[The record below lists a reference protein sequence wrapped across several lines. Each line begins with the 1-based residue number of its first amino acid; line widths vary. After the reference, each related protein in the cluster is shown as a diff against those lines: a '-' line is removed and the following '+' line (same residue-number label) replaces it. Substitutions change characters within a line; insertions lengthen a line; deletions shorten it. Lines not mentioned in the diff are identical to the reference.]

1 MLFFTVEMTKRKY
14 MKFSVKLTVFFSAIM
29 LIIGAITTYLD
40 YSSNLK
46 QLEGQIKD
54 KSEERAFHTL
64 NEIDRIF
71 YERYVNMQ
79 ALASDSVISS
89 RSSTPGQITERLM
102 EHQNRHKVYDP
113 LSFFDLNRIRIADTT
128 GKDIGKQ
135 HPLEGYWKDISEGKD
150 SIVTIHKSIS
160 LKEPVLS
167 FVSVVRDKEG
177 TLLGVVVSNTPVD
190 NFYNIVKQAS
200 GIHIFEEIIEID
212 LLDKNGLILFSNYNP
227 DRILKEISPDW
238 EFIKGISADK
248 KIGSIRHTCEGRD
261 QFTTF
266 ASEQGY
272 RDYKGNDWK
281 LVLCVP
287 AKSAFASTVALRNKM
302 IIIFLTIS
310 GIAAFLIY
318 FFSRKISKPVENLT
332 NASAEV
338 AKGNLDVKVEVTS
351 EDEIGQLSG
360 SFNKMVMEL
369 KESRDKLLDY
379 SSDLETKVEKRTAE
393 LKRLGHQQELILTS
407 AGEGIFGLDVH
418 GNHTFVN
425 PAANQM
431 LGYTVDELIGRHS
444 HFTWH
449 YKKADGSPY
458 PAEECPIYATSKDGR
473 ALTITEEV
481 FWRKDGTS
489 FPVEYTTTPIIED
502 ENIVGTVVTFS
513 DISER
518 KQMEE
523 ELRALSLTDEL
534 TGLYNRRGFLT
545 LVKQQTKI
553 AERMGQEM
561 LLIFADIDK
570 MKLINDTLGHKEGD
584 RALIDTANIL
594 RKTLRD
600 SDIIARFGG
609 DEFVA
614 LALEASDEHA
624 EIIYGR
630 LQDSIKSHNEKE
642 VRPYKLS
649 LSLGF
654 VCCTPGSSIEE
665 LLIQADQ
672 LMYENKQKK
681 RVESDEG

>member
-1 MLFFTVEMTKRKY
+1 
-14 MKFSVKLTVFFSAIM
+14 MKFAVKLTVFFSAIM
-29 LIIGAITTYLD
+29 LIIGAITSYLD

-64 NEIDRIF
+64 DKIDRIF
-71 YERYVNMQ
+71 YERYVDIK

-89 RSSTPGQITERLM
+89 RSSTPRQITERLM
-102 EHQNRHKVYDP
+102 EYQNRHKVYAS

-128 GKDIGKQ
+128 GKGIGKQ
-135 HPLEGYWKDISEGKD
+135 DPLEGYWKDISEGKD
-150 SIVTIHKSIS
+150 FIVTVHKSIS
-160 LKEPVLS
+160 LNESV
-167 FVSVVRDKEG
+167 FYFISVVRDKDG
-177 TLLGVVVSNTPVD
+177 TLLGVVVSRSRAD
-190 NFYNIVKQAS
+190 NFYDIVKQAA
-200 GIHIFEEIIEID
+200 GIRKLEETIEID

-227 DRILKEISPDW
+227 DGINKEISHDW
-238 EFIKGISADK
+238 EFIKDISAEK

-266 ASEQGY
+266 ANEQGY

-281 LVLCVP
+281 LVLCLP
-287 AKSAFASTVALRNKM
+287 TKSAFASTNALRNKM

-310 GIAAFLIY
+310 GIATFLIY
-318 FFSRKISKPVENLT
+318 FFSRTISKPVENLT

-351 EDEIGQLSG
+351 KDEIGQLSE
-360 SFNKMVMEL
+360 SFNKMVTEL

-379 SSDLETKVEKRTAE
+379 SSDLERKVEKRTAE
-393 LKRLGHQQELILTS
+393 LKHLGHQQELILST

-425 PAANQM
+425 PAAAQM

-444 HFTWH
+444 HTTWH
-449 YKKADGSPY
+449 YKKVDGSPY
-458 PAEECPIYATSKDGR
+458 SAKECPIYATCKDGKVHH
-473 ALTITEEV
+473 INEEV

-489 FPVEYTTTPIIED
+489 FPVEYTSTPITED
-502 ENIVGTVVTFS
+502 EKIIGAVVTFS

-518 KQMEE
+518 KQMQE
-523 ELRALSLTDEL
+523 ELRALSLIDEL

-553 AERMGQEM
+553 AERIGQEM
-561 LLIFADIDK
+561 LLVFADIDK

-594 RKTLRD
+594 RKTLRN

-614 LALEASDEHA
+614 LAMEACDEHA
-624 EIIYGR
+624 EIIYSR
-630 LQDSIKSHNEKE
+630 LQDNIKSHNEKE
-642 VRPYKLS
+642 VRPYKIS

-672 LMYENKQKK
+672 LMYEDKQKK
-681 RVESDEG
+681 RVKSDEG